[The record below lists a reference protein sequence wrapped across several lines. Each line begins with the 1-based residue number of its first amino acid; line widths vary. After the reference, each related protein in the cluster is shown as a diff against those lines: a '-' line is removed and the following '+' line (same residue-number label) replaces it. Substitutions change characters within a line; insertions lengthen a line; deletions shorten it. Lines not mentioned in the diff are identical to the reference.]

1 MNDDFY
7 IDPELA
13 NSLQPKIDRMKNEGA
28 WNDLVDLLT
37 PVCQRY
43 KMEYYFFEEISRA
56 YYQLKEFSE
65 SLKYADAA
73 YDIEKH
79 DVLVLFARGM
89 ALHGCEHH
97 AEALDMFDRILR
109 KNAKRTACGI
119 HGEGMW
125 TLAIFNDARYMKGI
139 CFMEMGDYIRA
150 RRYIKLHLT
159 RRRRGRPS
167 VFTKKDVLRRY
178 NKTLD
183 LIEKSKKAT

>member
-13 NSLQPKIDRMKNEGA
+13 HSLQPKIDRMKNDDDWSG
-28 WNDLVDLLT
+28 LVDLLM

-43 KMEYYFFEEISRA
+43 KMEYYYFYEISGA
-56 YYQLKEFSE
+56 YYQLRNFSE
-65 SLKYADAA
+65 ALKYADAA

-183 LIEKSKKAT
+183 LIEKSKKST

>member
-1 MNDDFY
+1 M
-7 IDPELA
+7 P
-13 NSLQPKIDRMKNEGA
+13 
-28 WNDLVDLLT
+28 
-37 PVCQRY
+37 
-43 KMEYYFFEEISRA
+43 
-56 YYQLKEFSE
+56 
-65 SLKYADAA
+65 
-73 YDIEKH
+73 
-79 DVLVLFARGM
+79 
-89 ALHGCEHH
+89 
-97 AEALDMFDRILR
+97 DMHTLPF
-109 KNAKRTACGI
+109 GI

-183 LIEKSKKAT
+183 LIEKSKKST